1 MVQGSMSARDLGP
14 ALQAISDLFD
24 RASVLL
30 DMEEVAADVQVI
42 ATRSG
47 SFDIALTLELLRVT
61 SVMLGGTPTTAAVNL
76 VQMMMM
82 VVAILKRL
90 KGNRAVLEQS
100 ETQILEELT
109 SGSLRLGDLEASW
122 VASDDTTR
130 QILIEAVSIAKDPPA
145 LHHIRKVAEPVG
157 REGVERLS
165 IRRSGDII
173 ETIEKADLSSLGPFP
188 GESNQLSVTVL
199 KQWLSVESPNLSAR
213 KGRWRFSDGA
223 RVNWYSIADQEFVK
237 EVADGTRAFR
247 AGDSLDCE
255 VHQNQ
260 RMDSNG
266 KLTMDYQIVKV
277 FSHRSKHETGTQ
289 MRF

>member
-14 ALQAISDLFD
+14 ALQGMSDLFD

-30 DMEEVAADVQVI
+30 YVEEVAADVQVT
-42 ATRSG
+42 ATRPG
-47 SFDIALTLELLRVT
+47 CFEIAFTLELWRET
-61 SVMLGGTPTTAAVNL
+61 SAILGGTPATAAVNL
-76 VQMMMM
+76 VQIVMMA
-82 VVAILKRL
+82 VTILKGLR
-90 KGNRAVLEQS
+90 GNRAILERS
-100 ETQILEELT
+100 ETQIVEELT
-109 SGSLRLGDLEASW
+109 SGSLKLGNLEASW
-122 VASDDTTR
+122 EASDATTR
-130 QILIEAVSIAKDPPA
+130 QVLLEAVSIAKDPPT
-145 LHHIRKVAEPVG
+145 LHHIRKVAEPVS
-157 REGVERLS
+157 RDGVDRLS
-165 IRRSGDII
+165 IRRSGGIT
-173 ETIEKADLSSLGPFP
+173 EAIEKADLSSLGPFP
-188 GESNQLSVTVL
+188 EESNQLSINVL
-199 KQWLSVESPNLSAR
+199 RQWLSVESPNLSAR

-266 KLTMDYQIVKV
+266 KLTMDYQIIKV